1 MVPIT
6 EKATAAIF
14 LGLMGSENTNLAMI
28 VTKIGALLWITVA
41 TEAPKRT
48 TEVFHKTWNNPM
60 LITPIA
66 ISQGRFSR
74 LMLNN
79 PGRNNRIKMIKTT
92 EVVRSR
98 QNAKLTAEILLSWTI
113 KLINIL
119 DVAQYKAANTTKLM
133 PLE

>member
-6 EKATAAIF
+6 ENATAIIF
-14 LGLMGSENTNLAMI
+14 LGLIGSENTNLAMI

-41 TEAPKRT
+41 TEAPKST
-48 TEVFHKTWNNPM
+48 TDVFHKTWNNPM

-79 PGRNNRIKMIKTT
+79 PGRNIRIKMIKTAD
-92 EVVRSR
+92 VVRSR
-98 QNAKLTAEILLSWTI
+98 QNAKLTAEIPLSWTI

-119 DVAQYKAANTTKLM
+119 DVAQHKAANTTRLM